1 MRELPILRIILHT
14 CKVKIT
20 TYFANIQKSA
30 VEMQHVRVGHHNNKM
45 TKFIYA
51 TECIE
56 ITRLV
61 LILYEI
67 KGTMREI
74 YIYTHTHTLKFSY
87 FSFPYQLP
95 DSLVVAKLIFLC

>member
-20 TYFANIQKSA
+20 TYFANIQKPA

-51 TECIE
+51 TECIK

-61 LILYEI
+61 LNHL
-67 KGTMREI
+67 
-74 YIYTHTHTLKFSY
+74 
-87 FSFPYQLP
+87 
-95 DSLVVAKLIFLC
+95 